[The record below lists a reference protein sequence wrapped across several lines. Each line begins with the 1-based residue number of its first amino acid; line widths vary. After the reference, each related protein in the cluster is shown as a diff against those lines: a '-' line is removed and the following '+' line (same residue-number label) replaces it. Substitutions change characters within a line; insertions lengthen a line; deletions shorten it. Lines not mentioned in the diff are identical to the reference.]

1 MPADSSAVHDAY
13 ETAGDPSAG
22 GPFVFTCEHAT
33 NELPEWQPEPADLPL
48 LADHWGWDIG
58 AADLARALA
67 GLTGSCAVLSRFSRL
82 VCDPNRDPAEPSFV
96 VEEILGRRLVWNRG
110 VDAAERRR
118 RERRYFDPY
127 HAAIDRTLHARRA
140 LGTEVRLCAV
150 HSFTPVYLGQARPME
165 VGVLFDA
172 FDEHAW
178 RVEGALAAEGFAA
191 ALNAPYS
198 GQDGLIYS
206 ARRHG
211 RAHGL
216 VYLELEVRQDLI
228 DTGPKA
234 RSVAAR
240 IARALEVFAPAGAQG
255 SRRPSDC

>member
-1 MPADSSAVHDAY
+1 VREPH
-13 ETAGDPSAG
+13 ETVGDPAAG

-33 NELPEWQPEPADLPL
+33 NELPEWEPEPGDRAL
-48 LADHWGWDIG
+48 LADHWGWDVG

-67 GLTGSCAVLSRFSRL
+67 AQTGSCAVLSRFSRL

-96 VEEILGRRLVWNRG
+96 VEAIGDRALSWNRG

-118 RERRYFDPY
+118 RTERYFDPY
-127 HAAIDRTLHARRA
+127 HAAIDRALCARRSA
-140 LGTEVRLCAV
+140 GSEVRLVAV
-150 HSFTPVYLGQARPME
+150 HSFTPVYLGESRPME

-172 FDEHAW
+172 WGEHAW
-178 RVEGALAAEGFAA
+178 RLEGALAAEGFAA

-198 GQDGLIYS
+198 GRDGLIYS

-228 DTGPKA
+228 DAPAKA
-234 RSVAAR
+234 RAVAAR
-240 IARALEVFAPAGAQG
+240 IARALDVFAPPGAEARASSYG
-255 SRRPSDC
+255 SGSEGTSK